1 MAPFFPLLSSGP
13 REDSVLFKHL
23 RPSLSSCV
31 LLVSLYAFVAHLLPS
46 FPAAPLAS
54 PLLPAVLSASASGN
68 VAGQWTGLFN
78 VPSLFS
84 NGNSTLHFSRD
95 ASGVTDRSDPPP
107 ASAVQQPSLPPP
119 GVAPPAGAPR
129 VSADIS
135 ATTEASAGSNEADAL
150 PASPSSPSSPASAAP
165 SLSTQDEADEKKED
179 KATPSRL
186 ATAAPPTAA
195 EGLAASFTNV
205 NMLLLA
211 LCLLCCFTLGYFI
224 HMNVIPHLP
233 DSAAAMLTGVLFGL
247 LARLFGPSPS
257 ENSFLHFDPQFFYF
271 VLLPPIV
278 LEAGFCLNKA
288 AFLYNL
294 GAILLL
300 SILGTLL
307 STVVVAQITFSTAHI
322 SGLEGPAHEI
332 RGFSWAFASL
342 ISATDTVATLSII
355 GSPKFRLGKKGVDL
369 YSILM
374 GESVLNDAV
383 SIALTRSV
391 LKLFF
396 TSDAAVAQ
404 RVSGIDVI
412 ADFVAVVVG
421 SLVVG
426 LGMGGLCCFCFRH
439 SQLKKLPEYEV
450 AITLLTAYMAFG
462 VSEWLGF
469 SGVVAL
475 FFCGVMLGHFNV
487 HNLSKKSRYSIDTV
501 FKTIALI
508 SEKIV
513 FAYLGVV
520 AAVGV
525 GERTFNIFFVLISLG
540 ACAVSRVAC
549 VFPLCFVSNKFRQE
563 EERIDC
569 GQQVLMW
576 LAGLRGAV
584 AFALAMTIPCSHDM
598 WRAVCRH
605 NKDLVVTT
613 TLVLVAITTLGV
625 GSILEYSALKL
636 GAVLP
641 RRDNAEGSAALLLHS
656 PSGDG
661 RLRARSSEE
670 GPEERRLRTRETSET
685 SATPPCRASTSG
697 AADVV
702 SELASAPAAAG
713 REDEGT
719 EHEGRQPRGEGRL
732 DTQTEEH
739 DSYALQWH
747 AHQWERERD
756 FRSQVERRPRVPDNG
771 LSREE
776 FDERGRPVSACVRFL
791 YRLDREYLQR
801 WLGSGEESDVSEE
814 FDFAESRARRH
825 ACTPFVASGHHRDAE
840 LAESSFFS
848 KGSQAP

>member
-404 RVSGIDVI
+404 RVSGID
-412 ADFVAVVVG
+412 
-421 SLVVG
+421 
-426 LGMGGLCCFCFRH
+426 
-439 SQLKKLPEYEV
+439 
-450 AITLLTAYMAFG
+450 
-462 VSEWLGF
+462 
-469 SGVVAL
+469 
-475 FFCGVMLGHFNV
+475 
-487 HNLSKKSRYSIDTV
+487 
-501 FKTIALI
+501 
-508 SEKIV
+508 
-513 FAYLGVV
+513 
-520 AAVGV
+520 
-525 GERTFNIFFVLISLG
+525 
-540 ACAVSRVAC
+540 
-549 VFPLCFVSNKFRQE
+549 
-563 EERIDC
+563 
-569 GQQVLMW
+569 
-576 LAGLRGAV
+576 
-584 AFALAMTIPCSHDM
+584 
-598 WRAVCRH
+598 
-605 NKDLVVTT
+605 
-613 TLVLVAITTLGV
+613 
-625 GSILEYSALKL
+625 
-636 GAVLP
+636 
-641 RRDNAEGSAALLLHS
+641 
-656 PSGDG
+656 
-661 RLRARSSEE
+661 
-670 GPEERRLRTRETSET
+670 
-685 SATPPCRASTSG
+685 
-697 AADVV
+697 
-702 SELASAPAAAG
+702 
-713 REDEGT
+713 
-719 EHEGRQPRGEGRL
+719 
-732 DTQTEEH
+732 
-739 DSYALQWH
+739 
-747 AHQWERERD
+747 
-756 FRSQVERRPRVPDNG
+756 
-771 LSREE
+771 
-776 FDERGRPVSACVRFL
+776 
-791 YRLDREYLQR
+791 
-801 WLGSGEESDVSEE
+801 
-814 FDFAESRARRH
+814 
-825 ACTPFVASGHHRDAE
+825 
-840 LAESSFFS
+840 
-848 KGSQAP
+848 